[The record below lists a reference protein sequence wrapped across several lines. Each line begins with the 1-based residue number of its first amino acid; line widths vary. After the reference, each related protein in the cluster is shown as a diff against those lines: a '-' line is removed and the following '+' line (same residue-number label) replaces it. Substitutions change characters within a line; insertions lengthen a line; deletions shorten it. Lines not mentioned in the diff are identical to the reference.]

1 MVGFRVPELLIV
13 GIDRLPMGVVKSSS
27 SEVFKKTTQIWFLR
41 TWLSGGPRS
50 ARLMVGLCD
59 LRSLFQP

>member
-27 SEVFKKTTQIWFLR
+27 SEVFKKPHR
-41 TWLSGGPRS
+41 YGS
-50 ARLMVGLCD
+50 
-59 LRSLFQP
+59 